1 MANPVDLLRERGF
14 LYQCTDEPALKA
26 AFDQGRITVYA
37 GYDLTAASLHIGSL
51 VTIMMLSHLQRAGHR
66 PLVIV
71 GGGTTRVG
79 DPSGKTAMRQM
90 LSPTRIEEHKQ
101 GIKRV
106 LARFIRFGDGPSDAV
121 MVDNADWLLDLN
133 YIDFLREVGVHF
145 SVNRML
151 SAESVQIRLEKG
163 LSFIEFNY
171 QILQAYDFRVLHQQ
185 YGCTL
190 QVGGADQWGNIVAG
204 IELGRRMD
212 GAQLFGLTAPLIMTA
227 SGEKMGKSAKGAVWL
242 SRDMLSAF
250 DFYQY
255 WLNVHDDDVE
265 RFLALFTFLPMD
277 EVRRLGALKGAESRE
292 AKKVL
297 AAEVTRVVHGDA
309 GVAEAEKATAATFGG
324 GGAADGVPVH
334 EVPRAELDAGL
345 PAFALFAD
353 AGLAKSRGAAR
364 RLLSQ
369 GGGYCNG
376 QRITAF
382 DQLIG
387 TAQQEDGRIELRA
400 GKKSFVHVVAED

>member
-1 MANPVDLLRERGF
+1 MANPVDLFRERGF
-14 LYQCTDEPALKA
+14 LYQCTDEPALGA
-26 AFDQGRITVYA
+26 AFQAGPVTAYV
-37 GYDLTAASLHIGSL
+37 GYDLTAPSLHIGSL
-51 VTIMMLSHLQRAGHR
+51 VSIMMLAHLQRLGHR
-66 PLVIV
+66 PVVIV

-79 DPSGKTAMRQM
+79 DPSGKTEMRKM
-90 LSPTRIEEHKQ
+90 LSPEQIEVHKQ

-106 LARFIRFGDGPSDAV
+106 LAKFIRFGDGPTDAV
-121 MVDNADWLLDLN
+121 MVDNAEWLLDLN

-171 QILQAYDFRVLHQQ
+171 QILQAYDFRLLHQR

-190 QVGGADQWGNIVAG
+190 QMGGADQWGNIVAG

-227 SGEKMGKSAKGAVWL
+227 SGEKMGKSARGAVWL
-242 SRDMLSAF
+242 SDDMLSAF

-277 EVRRLGALKGAESRE
+277 EVRRLGAMKGAESRE
-292 AKKVL
+292 AKRAL
-297 AAEVTRVVHGDA
+297 ATGVTRIVHGDA
-309 GVAEAEKATAATFGG
+309 GVREAEKATVATFGG
-324 GGAADGVPVH
+324 GAAAEGVPVH
-334 EVPRAELDAGL
+334 AVATAELAAGI
-345 PAFALFAD
+345 PAFILFDA

-376 QRITAF
+376 ERITAF
-382 DQLIG
+382 DQPIG
-387 TAQQEDGRIELRA
+387 TDQLQDGRIELRA
-400 GKKSFVHVVAED
+400 GKKSFVHVVGE

>member
-133 YIDFLREVGVHF
+133 YIDFL
-145 SVNRML
+145 
-151 SAESVQIRLEKG
+151 
-163 LSFIEFNY
+163 
-171 QILQAYDFRVLHQQ
+171 
-185 YGCTL
+185 
-190 QVGGADQWGNIVAG
+190 
-204 IELGRRMD
+204 
-212 GAQLFGLTAPLIMTA
+212 
-227 SGEKMGKSAKGAVWL
+227 
-242 SRDMLSAF
+242 
-250 DFYQY
+250 
-255 WLNVHDDDVE
+255 
-265 RFLALFTFLPMD
+265 
-277 EVRRLGALKGAESRE
+277 
-292 AKKVL
+292 
-297 AAEVTRVVHGDA
+297 
-309 GVAEAEKATAATFGG
+309 
-324 GGAADGVPVH
+324 
-334 EVPRAELDAGL
+334 
-345 PAFALFAD
+345 
-353 AGLAKSRGAAR
+353 
-364 RLLSQ
+364 
-369 GGGYCNG
+369 
-376 QRITAF
+376 
-382 DQLIG
+382 
-387 TAQQEDGRIELRA
+387 
-400 GKKSFVHVVAED
+400 

>member
-1 MANPVDLLRERGF
+1 MANPVDLFRERGF
-14 LYQCTDEPALKA
+14 LYQCTDEEALRA
-26 AFDQGRITVYA
+26 AFDAGRVTAYV

-51 VTIMMLSHLQRAGHR
+51 VSIMMLAHLQREGHK
-66 PLVIV
+66 PVVIV

-79 DPSGKTAMRQM
+79 DPSGKTEMRQM
-90 LSPTRIEEHKQ
+90 LSPAQIEEHKV
-101 GIKRV
+101 GIKGV
-106 LARFIRFGDGPSDAV
+106 LGKFMHFGEGDTDAL
-121 MVDNADWLLDLN
+121 MVDNAEWLLDLN
-133 YIDFLREVGVHF
+133 YVDFLREVGVHF

-151 SAESVQIRLEKG
+151 SAESVKIRLEKG

-171 QILQAYDFRVLHQQ
+171 QILQAYDFRLLNQR

-190 QVGGADQWGNIVAG
+190 QMGGADQWGNIVAG

-212 GAQLFGLTAPLIMTA
+212 GADLFGLTAPLVTTA
-227 SGEKMGKSAKGAVWL
+227 SGEKMGKTARGAVWL
-242 SRDMLSAF
+242 SDDMLSAF

-255 WLNVHDDDVE
+255 WLNIDDADVE

-277 EVRRLGALKGAESRE
+277 EVHRLGSLRGAESRE

-297 AAEVTRVVHGDA
+297 AAEVTRIVHGDA
-309 GVAEAEKATAATFGG
+309 GLREAERATAATFGG
-324 GGAADGVPVH
+324 GG
-334 EVPRAELDAGL
+334 DAGGVAIHPVGRADL
-345 PAFALFAD
+345 EAGIPAFVLFAD

-376 QRITAF
+376 ERLPAF
-382 DQLIG
+382 DHVLGIADL
-387 TAQQEDGRIELRA
+387 TDGRIELRA
-400 GKKSFVHVVAED
+400 GKKSYVHVVVR